1 MKFLERTYRALGLE
15 TTLVYTDLHAND
27 APVPSTAEV
36 ASASPKP
43 QGFSL
48 DPARIAQLQKET
60 AEVAALLANVFEE
73 EGEQERTEVAT
84 ALPDEATE
92 QVQTGLLGLDANHSA
107 FVRLLVTRS
116 TWLRD
121 ELMDA
126 ASDMELMLDGALEHI
141 NEAALDTCDAPLTEG
156 DDPIEIN
163 QEVLEALPV

>member
-1 MKFLERTYRALGLE
+1 M
-15 TTLVYTDLHAND
+15 
-27 APVPSTAEV
+27 

-48 DPARIAQLQKET
+48 DSARIAQLQKET
-60 AEVAALLANVFEE
+60 AEVAALLANVFVE

-84 ALPDEATE
+84 ALLDEATE